1 MECGILVPRQGVI
14 PIPPAL
20 EVQSLNHWIT
30 RKVPKYKLFRGSVQD
45 DLDIEK
51 NQTFRIQL
59 LRKFTQPLCAQL
71 HHL

>member
-1 MECGILVPRQGVI
+1 MK
-14 PIPPAL
+14 
-20 EVQSLNHWIT
+20 VQSLNHWIT